1 MKSIFR
7 RLVGL
12 IEVLFGIGIFIMF
25 IKHVI
30 TDGLNFPLTG
40 AIPSVMSIGF
50 IYYGKKYL
58 FNQVSIFD
66 DIKTIK
72 PDAELFKK
80 AIDKAQNS
88 LQILIEKIK
97 EEKDEYFI
105 KFLIKDS
112 KRNILQVWGLIH
124 NHEGNVFNVS
134 IISSLKKKD
143 KVNNKRIIVL
153 ESKVLDWIIETAE
166 GEIYG
171 AYTMQLLAQRVKK
184 LGYILDKKSR
194 KYLANI
200 ADKAFT

>member
-7 RLVGL
+7 RFIGL
-12 IEVLFGIGIFIMF
+12 IEVLFGIGLFIMF

-58 FNQVSIFD
+58 FNEVSIFD
-66 DIKTIK
+66 DIKTIR

-80 AIDKAQNS
+80 AVDQAQDTLHN
-88 LQILIEKIK
+88 LIEKIK

-105 KFLIKDS
+105 KFLIEDS
-112 KRNILQVWGLIH
+112 KRNILQVWGIIH

-134 IISSLKKKD
+134 IISSLKKKNKID
-143 KVNNKRIIVL
+143 NKRILVL

-171 AYTMQLLAQRVKK
+171 AFTMQLLAQKVKK
-184 LGYILDKKSR
+184 LGYILDKKSSR
-194 KYLANI
+194 YMASI
-200 ADKAFT
+200 EDKAFI